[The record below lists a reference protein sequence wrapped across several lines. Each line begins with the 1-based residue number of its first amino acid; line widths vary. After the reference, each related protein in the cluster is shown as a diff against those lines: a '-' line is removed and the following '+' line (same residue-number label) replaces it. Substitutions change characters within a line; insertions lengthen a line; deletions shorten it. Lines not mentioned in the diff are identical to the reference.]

1 MTRKSRKILTVFAT
15 SMLLL
20 AACGDGES
28 AKPQEEE
35 TVKENN
41 GAVSSTEKEQN
52 NKEEV
57 TDTTSDSKEDS
68 KPSTEQQQNT
78 SSKEPVTSN
87 KEEAKPETNQTSDKN
102 NSASTDKKNPIHSVN
117 PIYRDFLQF
126 QLKSAHNGMT
136 EGVEIESGKSVYED
150 VIKAYGKPTT
160 EFSNDTNYVEYAK
173 NGKVQYA
180 FAVGRGDRIYDVRTF
195 VAPDASFKLSDIS
208 FDDITT
214 TLGKPASIKTAGSDQ
229 VLTYNTGKNTL
240 KFVGPSSTKK
250 LDHISI
256 FNQKSSEPMGGRN

>member
-35 TVKENN
+35 TVKENK
-41 GAVSSTEKEQN
+41 GAVTSTEQEQPK
-52 NKEEV
+52 KEET
-57 TDTTSDSKEDS
+57 TDFKEES

-78 SSKEPVTSN
+78 SSEKPATSN
-87 KEEAKPETNQTSDKN
+87 KTEEKPKKDDTADKN
-102 NSASTDKKNPIHSVN
+102 TTQTTEKKNPIHAVN
-117 PIYRDFLQF
+117 PIHRDFLQF

-136 EGVEIESGKSVYED
+136 EGVAIESGKSVYED

-160 EFSNDTNYVEYAK
+160 EFSNDTNYVEYVK
-173 NGKVQYA
+173 KGKVQYA

-229 VLTYNTGKNTL
+229 VLTYNAGKNTL

-256 FNQKSSEPMGGRN
+256 FNQKSSEPMGGKN